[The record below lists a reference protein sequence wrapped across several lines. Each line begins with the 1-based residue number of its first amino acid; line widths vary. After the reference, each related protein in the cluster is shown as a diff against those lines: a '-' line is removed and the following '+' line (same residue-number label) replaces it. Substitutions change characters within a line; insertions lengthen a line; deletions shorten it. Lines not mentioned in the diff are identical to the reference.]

1 MDQRR
6 RASACTVHIS
16 IECFLTVCAMD
27 SRSFR
32 DPSQSVIQILNHQA
46 VAVCDFRRF
55 ILSVVFV
62 SCLINGSSSNALFKA
77 GKVIVLIIAYFRR
90 VDFTVGVCGCFSY
103 GPVCQIVFAPDRC
116 PRDFVLHLGHFSVIT
131 IRIMIT
137 HTGRFVKADIC
148 EPFKGVITIP
158 YLTVVPVR
166 YTGCCSVPVIRCC

>member
-16 IECFLTVCAMD
+16 IECSLPVCAMD

-77 GKVIVLIIAYFRR
+77 GKVIVLIIVFR
-90 VDFTVGVCGCFSY
+90 
-103 GPVCQIVFAPDRC
+103 
-116 PRDFVLHLGHFSVIT
+116 
-131 IRIMIT
+131 M
-137 HTGRFVKADIC
+137 GRFARS
-148 EPFKGVITIP
+148 
-158 YLTVVPVR
+158 YSHRTVVPGTLSSTWATFPLLLYV
-166 YTGCCSVPVIRCC
+166 